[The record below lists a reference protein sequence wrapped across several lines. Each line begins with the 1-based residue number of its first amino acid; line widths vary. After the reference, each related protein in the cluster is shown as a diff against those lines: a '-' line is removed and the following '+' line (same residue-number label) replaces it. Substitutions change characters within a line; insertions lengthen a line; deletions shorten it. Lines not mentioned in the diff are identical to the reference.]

1 MAHFFKKTIGTHSY
15 SFLPSTYVEVETR
28 YAVNTIGLSFSDQI
42 SHSQNENLEIGN
54 CANQKL
60 LQAARRR
67 GGGKPLFETRIDFL
81 FPNFCKPKRF
91 FLLCRRLFERK
102 VLIIKLQLVDLP

>member
-28 YAVNTIGLSFSDQI
+28 YAVTTLGLSFSDQI

-67 GGGKPLFETRIDFL
+67 GGGKPLI
-81 FPNFCKPKRF
+81 
-91 FLLCRRLFERK
+91 
-102 VLIIKLQLVDLP
+102 